1 MKRLTVSVREE
12 KETELLDMIRSLQY
26 HIDTIP

>member
-1 MKRLTVSVREE
+1 MKRLTGVREE
-12 KETELLDMIRSLQY
+12 KETELLDMIWSLQY